1 MPKAH
6 PCFLEVYETLRGH
19 FGFLDWWPGDTADEI
34 LIGAVLTQ
42 NTSWKNVEKAILNLK
57 KEGMLSVKRI
67 STASITKLQRM
78 IRPSGYYRQKA
89 LRLKGICSHITANYA
104 TLENFFSQDTADLRK
119 ELLSLNGIG
128 PETADSIILYSAEK
142 LIFVIDAYTRRAVQ
156 RIYGEKNEHGYAEL
170 QSLMQRSIP
179 PDIKLYNDFH
189 AQFVELGKNYCRKK
203 PVCGECPL
211 HGACRYAMAS
221 AKTG

>member
-6 PCFLEVYETLRGH
+6 PGFLEVYETLRSH

-42 NTSWKNVEKAILNLK
+42 NTSWKNAEKAVLNLK
-57 KEGMLSVKRI
+57 KEGMLSVKKL
-67 STASITKLQRM
+67 STTSIANLQRM
-78 IRPSGYYRQKA
+78 IMPSGYYRQKA
-89 LRLKGICSHITANYA
+89 LRLRDICSYITTNYA
-104 TLENFFSQDTADLRK
+104 TLENFFSKDTADLRK

-142 LIFVIDAYTRRAVQ
+142 PIFVIDAYTRRAVQ
-156 RIYGEKNEHGYAEL
+156 RIYGEKNERGYAEL
-170 QSLMQRSIP
+170 QSLIQHNIP
-179 PDIKLYNDFH
+179 KGIKLYNDFH

-203 PVCGECPL
+203 PLCGECPL
-211 HGACRYAMAS
+211 HGACRHAMAS